1 MKKKQNIILCEKV
14 VFPMHSH
21 MYVHRYIFLREKVVF
36 PMHSHIYVH
45 SLTQMYI

>member
-1 MKKKQNIILCEKV
+1 
-14 VFPMHSH
+14 MHSH